1 MALKNSIETPL
12 RIQISFDHVT
22 VEEVLPKPI
31 LYESKMKNFLQ
42 TQLGKLIQSILII
55 SIKGL
60 ALSPNFVLG
69 DFYQMG
75 NDHTHVCGVNFLER
89 LPFRWRTFLFLI

>member
-42 TQLGKLIQSILII
+42 T
-55 SIKGL
+55 
-60 ALSPNFVLG
+60 
-69 DFYQMG
+69 
-75 NDHTHVCGVNFLER
+75 
-89 LPFRWRTFLFLI
+89 